1 MGTALFR
8 AVCRTGI
15 FMICAQAVVHFRP
28 HESYE
33 KYLKLLVSVMVLI
46 QLFLPVAGLLAG
58 TGRQSAATQLED
70 FRKSLEQGME
80 EAGREAERADAL
92 LEKMTLEEVR
102 RRMEEQAASA
112 SEGAPAGQ
120 ISEGAQMPEGAQ
132 TSEGAQMPEGTQTS
146 EEAQTSEG
154 TRIPEE
160 SQVLGTQAS
169 VEIPDIKVEVEPYRG
184 YENGEAR

>member
-1 MGTALFR
+1 
-8 AVCRTGI
+8 
-15 FMICAQAVVHFRP
+15 
-28 HESYE
+28 
-33 KYLKLLVSVMVLI
+33 
-46 QLFLPVAGLLAG
+46 
-58 TGRQSAATQLED
+58 
-70 FRKSLEQGME
+70 
-80 EAGREAERADAL
+80 
-92 LEKMTLEEVR
+92 MTLEEVR

-120 ISEGAQMPEGAQ
+120 TSEGAQMPEGAQ

-160 SQVLGTQAS
+160 SQVPGTQAS
-169 VEIPDIKVEVEPYRG
+169 VEIPDIQVEVEPYRG